1 MILGFTET
9 KSESHPSVVRV
20 LQDLQA
26 RGFRASTSLLV
37 MLDGAKGLRK
47 GVKEVFGDQALIQR
61 CQWHKRE
68 NVASKIPHADV
79 AEQVRNEMEAAYAA
93 PTYAD
98 AKKKRTA
105 LMKRLDARSPAAA
118 ASVREGLEET
128 LTLHKLGI
136 PKPLRDQLRTTN
148 IMESVNSRLAHTTRR
163 ISRWQNSD
171 QRQRW
176 VATACL
182 DIEKRSLNPI
192 KSDWQLEM
200 LIRALRRHEK
210 TIHQSTC
217 RTQKF
222 APNPH

>member
-1 MILGFTET
+1 
-9 KSESHPSVVRV
+9 
-20 LQDLQA
+20 
-26 RGFRASTSLLV
+26 

-47 GVKEVFGDQALIQR
+47 GVKEVFGDQARI
-61 CQWHKRE
+61 QWHKRE
-68 NVASKIPHADV
+68 NVASKIPNTDV
-79 AEQVRNEMEAAYAA
+79 AEQVRNEMEAA
-93 PTYAD
+93 YAD

-105 LMKRLDARSPAAA
+105 LMKRLDARSPDA
-118 ASVREGLEET
+118 ASSLREGLEET

-148 IMESVNSRLAHTTRR
+148 IMERVNSRLTHTTRR

-171 QRQRW
+171 QWQRW

-192 KSDWQLEM
+192 QNGWQWEM
-200 LIRALRRHEK
+200 RIRALRRHEK
-210 TIHQSTC
+210 PIHQSSC